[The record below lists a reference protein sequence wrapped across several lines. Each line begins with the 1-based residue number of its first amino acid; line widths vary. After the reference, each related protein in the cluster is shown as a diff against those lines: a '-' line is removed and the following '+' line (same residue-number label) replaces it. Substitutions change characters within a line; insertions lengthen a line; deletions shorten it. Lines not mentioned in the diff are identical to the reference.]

1 MEEQPS
7 RERQLAVRI
16 AQATP
21 TEQKGAL
28 RTWALK
34 ILEIRQSDLPGH
46 TKAKQALAATAQTK
60 VLGPIIK
67 TVLREAKR
75 LGWDNRSWAQR
86 LGLGGA
92 TVGVALFGGQSA
104 GIAALGMGV
113 GVPLW
118 AVLGGGSMFATYLY
132 EELTRNSSTDIGAT
146 YTVINAQK
154 EGDPTSS
161 VKKPVG

>member
-21 TEQKGAL
+21 PEQNGAL
-28 RTWALK
+28 RAWALR
-34 ILEIRQSDLPGH
+34 LVEIRQSNLPTH
-46 TKAKQALAATAQTK
+46 TKAKQAIAATAQAK
-60 VLGPIIK
+60 VVGPIIK
-67 TVLREAKR
+67 TALREAKR
-75 LGWDNRSWAQR
+75 LGWVNRTWAQR

-92 TVGVALFGGQSA
+92 AVGVALFGGQSA

-146 YTVINAQK
+146 YSVINAK
-154 EGDPTSS
+154 KGDDPTLS